1 MVKPVKILMK
11 IKNFIALFAIFS
23 VVFSNSFAA
32 TVNISSGTT
41 TSSSSLATGD
51 VVNFAG
57 TGTLNVDATKTINS
71 VTTNTTD
78 EGVIN
83 FSSTNTLT
91 ASGDIGSSSKKISAI
106 TFASDGNLTL
116 GGNLYANLGVTT
128 TTDKSGNITLDG
140 SSLQT
145 IQSTIGSSALRIG
158 DLLVNQT
165 AGANFNGAVYADV
178 FSTVSSTDTLEIG
191 GAGNLDFNS
200 SSIQSNL
207 SINRAGTTSLG
218 ATSLGDGKALAVNS
232 DAQVSSLS
240 STGTGAS
247 ISLAS
252 GKTLTVTGNID
263 SKVTVDGA
271 SAGVGNLAFGGTVA
285 QSVDSQIG
293 SSKRV
298 GSVSVGNTNA
308 SGVTF
313 NNSANVG
320 SLSFSQSSGTST
332 LNIASGKTLDV
343 TKNINVT
350 SGATGVIAGSGT
362 LSLSGSSAQTVA
374 AKLGTSTSNRLGV
387 LTISNNAGVTLNGDA
402 YVSKLNANAATTSIT
417 ANGILNVSIFAANEN
432 TTVAGSGNISLGVTT
447 LAAAKTI
454 TFNSSAT
461 ISSLTSGDSSSTLSI
476 ASGKTLTLSGD
487 VSGSGIAKGAGN
499 IAFAGASAQAVDSN
513 YKIGDSS
520 NRLGTLSFSNALG
533 VTFNNDAYASAVDFT
548 QSSGSANL
556 KIASGKTLDVTGD
569 VNNSSGLTSYIDGA
583 GKVKLSGSS
592 TQRINAGLGSSTS
605 NRLSTLEVNN
615 AAGVVFNADNYL
627 GALTLT
633 DGAITVSGNSTTD
646 VSSALDLSSQTINY
660 AVTDAPMPFG
670 DLKSSAGVTI
680 GSGTKINFDYTNNN
694 TSIATGTNYTIIESA
709 TGITGSLSNVTVTDN
724 SYLFNNSLALS
735 GNKIV
740 TSVSDS
746 LNFSAASLGQNNY
759 DLLNNAKSTD
769 LQPGLFAIASQKELN
784 DTIDS
789 LKPMNNSAQTSSVI
803 MGNDNLIR
811 IVNNIDDRDP
821 IQKKR
826 NKNLWG
832 KAFGSILDQG
842 SREGTYGYNEKSSGL
857 VFGYD
862 EMISKNSVI
871 GAAISFGRSNLTGDS
886 TYKNYVGVNNYQLAL
901 YNKNGGNNGKMGFYN
916 NNALVLGFNNYD
928 TSRKIIAGSINKTA
942 TGKFSG
948 NSQALKIGFGY
959 KAKISER
966 FFIDPNASLE
976 YFRVASDDYQEKG
989 AGNIGLQV
997 SNQNLSG
1004 AMSDIGLSLGY
1015 RKQLEHYE
1023 VIPKLSLNWLHT
1035 LSDYRQNSTINFIG
1049 QNSKINNSAIA
1060 LQNNLFNIGAGFVI
1074 NDGDDAYLQLQY
1086 DLKLGKNLVG
1096 NMLSARYVYVF

>member
-1 MVKPVKILMK
+1 MK

-41 TSSSSLATGD
+41 TSSSSLTTGD

-57 TGTLNVDATKTINS
+57 TGTLDVDAAKTINS

-128 TTDKSGNITLDG
+128 TTNKSGNVTLDG

-165 AGANFNGAVYADV
+165 AGVNFNGAVYADA
-178 FSTVSSTDTLEIG
+178 FLTISSTDTLEIG

-232 DAQVSSLS
+232 DAQVSSLG
-240 STGTGAS
+240 STGAGAS
-247 ISLAS
+247 VSLAS

-263 SKVTVDGA
+263 STVTVDGA
-271 SAGVGNLAFGGTVA
+271 SAGVGNLAFGGTAA
-285 QSVDSQIG
+285 QTIGSQIG

-298 GSVSVGNTNA
+298 GSVSVSNTNA

-320 SLSFSQSSGTST
+320 SLSFSQLSGTST

-343 TKNINVT
+343 NKNIDVT
-350 SGATGVIAGSGT
+350 SGATGVIAGLGT

-387 LTISNNAGVTLNGDA
+387 LTISNNSGVTLNGDA

-417 ANGILNVSIFAANEN
+417 ANGVLNVSTFAATEN
-432 TTVAGSGNISLGVTT
+432 TTVAGSGNISLGETT

-454 TFNSSAT
+454 TFNSSAA
-461 ISSLTSGDSSSTLSI
+461 ISNLISEGSSSTLSI

-499 IAFAGASAQAVDSN
+499 IAFAGTSAQAVAST
-513 YKIGDSS
+513 YQIGDSS
-520 NRLGTLSFSNALG
+520 NRLGTLSFSNTAG

-556 KIASGKTLDVTGD
+556 TVASGKTLNVTGNI
-569 VNNSSGLTSYIDGA
+569 NNSSGQTSYIDGT
-583 GKVKLSGSS
+583 GKVLLSGSS
-592 TQRINAGLGSSTS
+592 TQTVNAGLGSSTS
-605 NRLSTLEVNN
+605 NRLANLEVNN
-615 AAGVVFNADNYL
+615 AAGVVFNGDNYL
-627 GALTLT
+627 SALTLT
-633 DGAITVSGNSTTD
+633 SGAITISGNSTTD
-646 VSSALDLSSQTINY
+646 VDSAIDLSSKTINY
-660 AVTDAPMPFG
+660 AVTDAPSPFG
-670 DLKSSAGVTI
+670 DLKSSAGVTV
-680 GSGTKINFDYTNNN
+680 SSDTKINFDYTNN
-694 TSIATGTNYTIIESA
+694 TTQIATGTNYTIIESA
-709 TGITGSLSNVTVTDN
+709 SGITGSVSNIAVTDN

-735 GNKIV
+735 GNNIV
-740 TSVSDS
+740 TSVSES
-746 LNFSAASLGQNNY
+746 LNFSAEALGQNNY
-759 DLLNNAKSTD
+759 DLLTNARTTD
-769 LQPGLFAIASQKELN
+769 LQPGLFAIASQQELN

-789 LKPMNNSAQTSSVI
+789 LKPMNNSAQTSSVV
-803 MGNDNLIR
+803 MSNDNLIR
-811 IVNNIDDRDP
+811 IINNMDERDP
-821 IQKKR
+821 IQKKH

-832 KAFGSILDQG
+832 KAFGSFLNQG
-842 SREGTYGYNEKSSGL
+842 SRDGTYGYNQKGAGL

-862 EMISKNSVI
+862 SMVSKKSLI
-871 GAAISFGRSNLTGDS
+871 GAAFSFSRNNISGDS
-886 TYKNYVGVNNYQLAL
+886 TYKNDVAVNNYQLAF
-901 YNKNGGNNGKMGFYN
+901 YNKNGGHNGELGFYN
-916 NNALVLGFNNYD
+916 NNALVLGFNSYD
-928 TSRKIIAGSINKTA
+928 TSRKIVAGTVNKTA
-942 TGKFSG
+942 TGSFSG
-948 NSQALKIGFGY
+948 DSQALKIGGGY
-959 KAKISER
+959 KFRIFKKS
-966 FFIDPNASLE
+966 FIDPNASLQ
-976 YFRVASDDYQEKG
+976 YFRVAQGDYQEKG
-989 AGNIGLQV
+989 AGNIGLEV
-997 SNQNLSG
+997 NNKDLSG
-1004 AMSDIGLSLGY
+1004 MMSDIGVSFGY
-1015 RKQLEHYE
+1015 HDQFDSYDFM
-1023 VIPKLSLNWLHT
+1023 PKLSLNWLHT
-1035 LSDYRQNSTINFIG
+1035 LSDYRQSSSINFIG
-1049 QNSKINNSAIA
+1049 QSSKISNDAIA
-1060 LQNNLFNIGAGFVI
+1060 LQRDILNVGAGFIV
-1074 NDGDDAYLQLQY
+1074 NDGDDAYVQFQY
-1086 DLKLGKNLVG
+1086 DLKLAKSLVG
-1096 NMLSARYVYVF
+1096 SALSAKYVFVF